1 MCQQQSK
8 IELTGI
14 CNVTNNQNMK
24 LNMDM
29 RMDWLVMQNGYTEKN
44 QRESSERMQE
54 ILDGND
60 TCKSHESQ
68 QVCVSAKWR
77 K

>member
-1 MCQQQSK
+1 MQCEKQSEHE
-8 IELTGI
+8 IEYGHADGL
-14 CNVTNNQNMK
+14 
-24 LNMDM
+24 DS
-29 RMDWLVMQNGYTEKN
+29 DAEWLYRKKWT
-44 QRESSERMQE
+44 ESSERMQE